1 VTEAFT
7 LRVFVP
13 SGNPEGARI
22 VDRMNWTGRA
32 YFVSRDHW
40 PEIRQRPDLRAGGI
54 YILIGHQVDDL
65 GAELPVAY
73 VGQTD
78 TLQKRIDQHEANKDF
93 WSSCV
98 LFLSTAGGLN
108 RAHTTWLEW
117 ALIEQALRA
126 KRCRLLNGVSPAEPA
141 LIESEKADTRSF
153 LDEMLRMMPTM
164 GVHIFETAAVVR
176 PTTTA
181 RMDLAGEEPIKD
193 TIVVPAQKE
202 GFERVFIGENAWW
215 AIRIAAKHRDHLKW
229 IAAYQVTPICAVTHI
244 APIDHL
250 EPYGDDG
257 KFKVVFASPAQPL
270 SKPIPFG
277 KAQSG
282 AMQGSR
288 YTTRDQVLNAQS
300 VKDLV

>member
-1 VTEAFT
+1 
-7 LRVFVP
+7 
-13 SGNPEGARI
+13 
-22 VDRMNWTGRA
+22 M
-32 YFVSRDHW
+32 
-40 PEIRQRPDLRAGGI
+40 
-54 YILIGHQVDDL
+54 IGYQLDEL

-78 TLQKRIDQHEANKDF
+78 NLRKRVDQHEGKDF
-93 WSSCV
+93 WTNCV

-117 ALIEQALRA
+117 ALIDQALKA
-126 KRCRLLNGVSPAEPA
+126 KRCHLLNGVSPAEPA

-164 GVHIFETAAVVR
+164 GVHIFESAAVVH
-176 PTTTA
+176 PKTPA
-181 RMDLAGEEPIKD
+181 ALDLVGAEPLKD

-229 IAAYQVTPICAVTHI
+229 IAAYQVTPICAVTYI

-250 EPYGDDG
+250 EPYGDEG
-257 KFKVVFASPAQPL
+257 KFKVVFSSPAQAL
-270 SKPIPFG
+270 AKPIPF
-277 KAQSG
+277 ANAPSG
-282 AMQGSR
+282 AMQGVR
-288 YTTRDQVLNAQS
+288 YTTKERLLSAQT

>member
-1 VTEAFT
+1 M
-7 LRVFVP
+7 
-13 SGNPEGARI
+13 GAR
-22 VDRMNWTGRA
+22 A
-32 YFVSRDHW
+32 
-40 PEIRQRPDLRAGGI
+40 
-54 YILIGHQVDDL
+54 
-65 GAELPVAY
+65 PVAY

-78 TLQKRIDQHEANKDF
+78 NLQKRIDQHEASKDF

-117 ALIEQALRA
+117 ALIEQAAKA

-141 LIESEKADTRSF
+141 LIESEKADTRAF

-164 GVHIFETAAVVR
+164 GVHIFEAAAAVHPVT
-176 PTTTA
+176 PA
-181 RMDLAGEEPIKD
+181 KADVAAGEQVKD

-202 GFERVFIGENAWW
+202 GFEKVFIGENAWW

-229 IAAYQVTPICAVTHI
+229 IAAYQVTPVCAVTHI

-250 EPYGDDG
+250 EPYGDEG

-270 SKPIPFG
+270 PKPIPFG

-288 YTTRDQVLNAQS
+288 YTTKDQLFSAKS
-300 VKDLV
+300 VKDII

>member
-1 VTEAFT
+1 
-7 LRVFVP
+7 
-13 SGNPEGARI
+13 
-22 VDRMNWTGRA
+22 
-32 YFVSRDHW
+32 
-40 PEIRQRPDLRAGGI
+40 
-54 YILIGHQVDDL
+54 
-65 GAELPVAY
+65 
-73 VGQTD
+73 
-78 TLQKRIDQHEANKDF
+78 
-93 WSSCV
+93 
-98 LFLSTAGGLN
+98 
-108 RAHTTWLEW
+108 
-117 ALIEQALRA
+117 
-126 KRCRLLNGVSPAEPA
+126 
-141 LIESEKADTRSF
+141 
-153 LDEMLRMMPTM
+153 MLRMMPTM

>member
-1 VTEAFT
+1 MSEAFT

-22 VDRMNWTGRA
+22 VDRMNWTGRG

-40 PEIRQRPDLRAGGI
+40 VEIRQRPELKAGGI
-54 YILIGHQVDDL
+54 YVLIGYQLDEL
-65 GAELPVAY
+65 GVELPVAY

-78 TLQKRIDQHEANKDF
+78 NLQKRVDQHETSKDF
-93 WSSCV
+93 WSTCV

-117 ALIEQALRA
+117 ALIDQALKA
-126 KRCRLLNGVSPAEPA
+126 KRCRLLNGISPAEPA

-164 GVHIFETAAVVR
+164 GVHIFEAAALVH
-176 PTTTA
+176 PTTPA
-181 RMDLAGEEPIKD
+181 KADLASTEPIKD

-250 EPYGDDG
+250 EPYGDEG

-270 SKPIPFG
+270 AKPIPFG
-277 KAQSG
+277 KAQIG

-288 YTTRDQVLNAQS
+288 YTTREQLLSAQS

>member
-1 VTEAFT
+1 MTEAFT

-13 SGNPEGARI
+13 SGRPEGARI
-22 VDRMNWTGRA
+22 VDRMNWTGRG

-40 PEIRQRPDLRAGGI
+40 PEIRQRPELKTGGI
-54 YILIGHQVDDL
+54 YILVGYEIDEL
-65 GAELPVAY
+65 GAELPIAY

-78 TLQKRIDQHEANKDF
+78 NLHKRVDQHESKEF

-117 ALIEQALRA
+117 ALIEQAVKA

-153 LDEMLRMMPTM
+153 LDEMLRMMPAM
-164 GVHIFETAAVVR
+164 GVHIFEIASIVH
-176 PTTTA
+176 PTTPASADVATT
-181 RMDLAGEEPIKD
+181 EPVKD

-202 GFERVFIGENAWW
+202 GFERVFIGESAWW

-244 APIDHL
+244 AQIDHL
-250 EPYGDDG
+250 EPYGDEG
-257 KFKVVFASPAQPL
+257 KFKVVFAGPAQPL
-270 SKPIPFG
+270 AQPIPFG
-277 KAQSG
+277 KARLG
-282 AMQGSR
+282 AMQGAR
-288 YTTRDQVLNAQS
+288 YTTKEQLLSAQS